1 MKTKLY
7 CFNHLDKVI
16 QWFYGTRILDLLDAR
31 KVKRIEPGGLSCG
44 LCDEDAVV
52 EIDDE

>member
-16 QWFYGTRILDLLDAR
+16 HWFFGPRILDLLDAG
-31 KVKRIEPGGLSCG
+31 KVKRVEPRAMCR

-52 EIDDE
+52 EIEDE